1 LAEDEKEINQHN
13 QEFLAGKSTFAEE
26 LNKFSDIPE
35 NIFEED
41 MEGINV
47 FPQRYPNHS
56 ILDKIIFQ
64 RLIKMF

>member
-1 LAEDEKEINQHN
+1 LAAEEKEINEHN

-41 MEGINV
+41 MEGIYV
-47 FPQRYPNHS
+47 FPQRYCNNS
-56 ILDKIIFQ
+56 ILDKFIFHK
-64 RLIKMF
+64 LIKMF